1 MRLNSVVGT
10 KIDTKYTAVKLAN
23 GTKQVEPNI
32 LLVFS
37 MGTRLVSFHLDF
49 TGSVT
54 EGRSWT
60 LNSFSRSF
68 SSSFSA

>member
-1 MRLNSVVGT
+1 MRLNTVVRT

-37 MGTRLVSFHLDF
+37 MGTRLFSFHLDS

-54 EGRSWT
+54 EGCS
-60 LNSFSRSF
+60 
-68 SSSFSA
+68 

>member
-32 LLVFS
+32 LLVLS
-37 MGTRLVSFHLDF
+37 MGTRLVSFHLDS
-49 TGSVT
+49 TGPVT
-54 EGRSWT
+54 EGCS
-60 LNSFSRSF
+60 
-68 SSSFSA
+68 

>member
-32 LLVFS
+32 RLVFS
-37 MGTRLVSFHLDF
+37 MGTRLFSLHLDS

-54 EGRSWT
+54 EGCS
-60 LNSFSRSF
+60 
-68 SSSFSA
+68 

>member
-1 MRLNSVVGT
+1 MRLNTVVGT

-37 MGTRLVSFHLDF
+37 MGTRLFCFHLDS

-54 EGRSWT
+54 EGCS
-60 LNSFSRSF
+60 
-68 SSSFSA
+68 